1 MKICL
6 DAGHYASYNKSP
18 VNPAYWE
25 SDFNWNFH
33 LLLKTELEKYGITV
47 INTRTDK
54 MKDMGLETRGKVSKG
69 CDLFLSIHSNACDT
83 ESVDYPL
90 ACCTVTGKA
99 DALGQKLAEMI
110 QRVMG
115 TNQNGRIIKKV
126 GSGNTDWYGVLR
138 GATSVGTPGILLEHS
153 FHTNRKAVAWLLD
166 NNNLSKMAEEEAKT
180 IAEYYGLVKTAV
192 ESRPDDSEPG
202 CCIDCPCGCD
212 PSDELEMPLPTP
224 ENQGVN
230 TDNYFMVKVTCD
242 ALNVRTGPGVTYPIK
257 SVVKKGEAFTI
268 TATNGDWG
276 QLKSG
281 AGWINISRAYCSK
294 L

>member
-25 SDFNWNFH
+25 SDFNWKFH

-47 INTRTDK
+47 ITTRTDK
-54 MKDMGLETRGKVSKG
+54 MKDMGLETRGKKSQG
-69 CDLFLSIHSNACDT
+69 CDLFLSIHSNACDS

-99 DALGQKLAEMI
+99 DALGRKLAEMI

-126 GSGNTDWYGVLR
+126 GTGNSDWYGVLR

-153 FHTNRKAVAWLLD
+153 FHTNHKAVTWLLD
-166 NNNLSKMAEEEAKT
+166 DNNLAKMAVEEAKT
-180 IAEYYGLVKTAV
+180 IAEYYGLTKTLNNTETAK
-192 ESRPDDSEPG
+192 SKCDNCS
-202 CCIDCPCGCD
+202 CGCNSAEKD
-212 PSDELEMPLPTP
+212 TEPSPTP

-230 TDNYFMVKVTCD
+230 TNDYFTVKITCD
-242 ALNVRTGPGVTYPIK
+242 ALNVRSGPGTSYSIK
-257 SVVKKGEAFTI
+257 QVAKRGEVFTI
-268 TATNGDWG
+268 TATNGEWG

-281 AGWINISRAYCSK
+281 AGWINISGAYCSK